1 MQIMGSMDLLL
12 AKLSPGY
19 VALLG
24 LPDDQNSSYLRGS
37 AEAPEAIR
45 QALHCGSSNLSTEDG
60 GDLGSETRFIDLGD
74 VQHTEVTSYRSSIES
89 AITAILARGANVLS
103 LGGDHAVSYPV
114 LRAYATHF
122 GPLDVIHLDAH
133 PDLYDE
139 LDGNRYS
146 HACPFARALEDGCIH
161 RLVQIGIRTMN
172 SAQRSQAKKNG
183 VEVIDA
189 DNWTSTLPEGILH
202 PLYISIDM
210 DVLDPAFA
218 PGVSHHEPGGLSTRD
233 VIRLIHN
240 VPVRPVGADLVELN
254 PSRDGSG
261 MSSMVAAKLVKE
273 LAAAMLH
280 G

>member
-1 MQIMGSMDLLL
+1 MGNVESSLD
-12 AKLSPGY
+12 KLSPGC

-24 LPDDQNSSYLRGS
+24 LPDDENSSYLRGS

-45 QALHCGSSNLSTEDG
+45 QALHCDSSNLSTEDG
-60 GDLGSETRFIDLGD
+60 GDLGSETRFVDLGD
-74 VQHTEVTSYRSSIES
+74 VQHSEGTSYRSSIE
-89 AITAILARGANVLS
+89 TAIKAVLARGANVLS

-139 LDGNRYS
+139 LDGNKYS
-146 HACPFARALEDGCIH
+146 HACPFTRALEEGCIR

-172 SAQRSQAKKNG
+172 SAQRAQEKKFG

-189 DNWTSTLPEGILH
+189 DSWTGTLPGGILH
-202 PLYISIDM
+202 PLYISVDM

-218 PGVSHHEPGGLSTRD
+218 PGVSHHEPGGLSTRE
-233 VIRLIHN
+233 VLRLIHN
-240 VPVRPVGADLVELN
+240 LPVQPVGADLVELN
-254 PSRDGSG
+254 PSRDTSG

>member
-1 MQIMGSMDLLL
+1 MVTVALPLDL
-12 AKLSPGY
+12 LSPGFL
-19 VALLG
+19 ALLG
-24 LPDDQNSSYLRGS
+24 LPNDENSSYLRGS
-37 AEAPEAIR
+37 AKAPEAIR
-45 QALHCGSSNLSTEDG
+45 QALHCESSNLSTEDG
-60 GDLGSETRFIDLGD
+60 GDLGSEVRFVDLGD
-74 VQHTEVTSYRSSIES
+74 LQQLDGIPYRYSIEET
-89 AITAILARGANVLS
+89 ITAALLRGASVLS
-103 LGGDHAVSYPV
+103 LGGDHAISYPA
-114 LRAYATHF
+114 LRAYAHHF
-122 GPLDVIHLDAH
+122 GPLDVVHLDAH

-161 RLVQIGIRTMN
+161 RLIQVGIRTMN
-172 SAQRSQAKKNG
+172 TPQRVQAAKYG

-189 DNWTSTLPEGILH
+189 DSWTGVLPEGILY
-202 PLYISIDM
+202 PLYISVDM

-233 VIRLIHN
+233 VVRLIHN
-240 VPVRPVGADLVELN
+240 LPVRPVGADLVELN

-261 MSSMVAAKLVKE
+261 MSAMVAAKIVKE